1 MRRQCQACPG
11 SQAGPKP
18 PRVREAP
25 KAGGATLL
33 RLKDV
38 FQVARRGDSS
48 GKAGRGPEAH
58 AACPSLLV
66 LLPRQG
72 DSITQGGGSPPAL
85 GRRGGA
91 WKATSGSPG
100 LTPGARLA
108 EGGQA
113 WAEVGN
119 GPLQGLSGEAG
130 PAGRGCGCH
139 PASSQVGGLDADLG
153 RDGLRRGVDPRSDP
167 SADPSCVPG

>member
-1 MRRQCQACPG
+1 MCSKSPGEGTVPGRLGGAQRHMRRAPHSWSCSPG
-11 SQAGPKP
+11 
-18 PRVREAP
+18 REIASR
-25 KAGGATLL
+25 KEGAA
-33 RLKDV
+33 RQPSADV
-38 FQVARRGDSS
+38 AE
-48 GKAGRGPEAH
+48 P
-58 AACPSLLV
+58 
-66 LLPRQG
+66 
-72 DSITQGGGSPPAL
+72 
-85 GRRGGA
+85 
-91 WKATSGSPG
+91 GSPG

-139 PASSQVGGLDADLG
+139 PASSQVGGLDADRG